1 MLLIRDCVETE
12 AVMDSLPVPPKL
24 EELRHRLRLIRI
36 YVSRLHSPAL
46 DDLDSLLSV
55 AESEVERALSEARRQ
70 QTGHG

>member
-1 MLLIRDCVETE
+1 VIAYKTE
-12 AVMDSLPVPPKL
+12 AAMDSLPIPNKL

-70 QTGHG
+70 RASRG